1 LLYPGETVGDPSDGF
16 FGVEY
21 AGSARCRIAH
31 LSGTNGPDK
40 GPYGGSAEQDHATP
54 NDEVN
59 KQHME
64 LAEATERP
72 KLDPFKYADSFD
84 CSGLHC
90 ALSRSVAARNRSIA
104 PSVGYGWG
112 RHVAESTSLQSD
124 FGL

>member
-1 LLYPGETVGDPSDGF
+1 
-16 FGVEY
+16 
-21 AGSARCRIAH
+21 
-31 LSGTNGPDK
+31 
-40 GPYGGSAEQDHATP
+40 
-54 NDEVN
+54 VN

-112 RHVAESTSLQSD
+112 KAHGGIHITAKRLRSLTARPKMYT
-124 FGL
+124 